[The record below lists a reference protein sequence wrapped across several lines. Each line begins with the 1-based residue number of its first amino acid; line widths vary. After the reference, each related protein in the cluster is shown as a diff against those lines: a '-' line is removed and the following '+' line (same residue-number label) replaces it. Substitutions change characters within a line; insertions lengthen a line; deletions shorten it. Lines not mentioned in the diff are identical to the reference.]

1 MCVGIPMQVVH
12 GDAGRALCR
21 ARDGSEAW
29 IDLLLTGAQPP
40 GTWLLTFLGA
50 AREVLDGERA
60 AQIGAAVD
68 ALGELLAGRTAD
80 VDAAFAD
87 LIERGPQLPDF
98 LRKSQTP

>member
-1 MCVGIPMQVVH
+1 MCVGIPMQVVR
-12 GDAGRALCR
+12 GDDTRALCR
-21 ARDGSEAW
+21 GRDGSETW

-50 AREVLDGERA
+50 AREVLDPERA

-68 ALGELLAGRTAD
+68 ALGDLLSGRSTD
-80 VDAAFAD
+80 IDAAFAD

-98 LRKSQTP
+98 LRKDTTP

>member
-50 AREVLDGERA
+50 AREVIDAARA
-60 AQIGAAVD
+60 AQVGSALD
-68 ALGELLAGRTAD
+68 ALDDLLNGRPAD
-80 VDAAFAD
+80 LDAAFAD

-98 LRKSQTP
+98 LRKNETP